1 MFSNNDFAAIATLD
15 LNSIK
20 AKLMRPDDGNGWT
33 LEQANAVEFEYRRF
47 LRLMKMFPHE
57 HTAPR
62 VDVDRFWHCHILHT
76 KKYAADCE
84 AVFGYFLHH
93 FPHTGSRG
101 KEDEIALARMGE
113 RMRALYEGAFGDS
126 YVRPLAD
133 DGAGSHSAYCTRV
146 DAQPAYCTRAEVQP
160 AYCTRIDAQ
169 AAGGSNSTDDRAPAA
184 AVIGRVR
191 TDRPAHARV

>member
-1 MFSNNDFAAIATLD
+1 MFSNDDFAAIAALD
-15 LNSIK
+15 LDSIK
-20 AKLMRPDDGNGWT
+20 VKLMRPDDGDGWT

-47 LRLMKMFPHE
+47 LYLMKMFPHE

-76 KKYAADCE
+76 KKYSADCE

-93 FPHTGSRG
+93 FPQTGSRG
-101 KEDEIALARMGE
+101 KEDEAALARMGE
-113 RMRALYEGAFGDS
+113 RMRVLYEEAFGEH
-126 YVRPLAD
+126 YIRPVTD
-133 DGAGSHSAYCTRV
+133 NGAGSNSAYRTRV
-146 DAQPAYCTRAEVQP
+146 DAEPAYCTRADVQP

-169 AAGGSNSTDDRAPAA
+169 AAGASNSADEHAPVATL
-184 AVIGRVR
+184 IGRVR